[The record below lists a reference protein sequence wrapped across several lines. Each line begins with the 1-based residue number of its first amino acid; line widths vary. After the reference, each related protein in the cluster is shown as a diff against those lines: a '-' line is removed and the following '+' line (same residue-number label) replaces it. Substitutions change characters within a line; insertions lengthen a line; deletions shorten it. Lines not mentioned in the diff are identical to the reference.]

1 LSLPNKSLRS
11 ASNSFKTISAN
22 RYECAA
28 FPHHSEKSEGIVLAS
43 RLIQFRAKGN
53 QRLDRVT
60 ALQRPATI
68 RAALSALPKPAWLK
82 QQIVGRI

>member
-1 LSLPNKSLRS
+1 MQRYVSNRS
-11 ASNSFKTISAN
+11 THQLH
-22 RYECAA
+22 
-28 FPHHSEKSEGIVLAS
+28 FPCRSESTEGIDLTF
-43 RLIQFRAKGN
+43 RLVEFRAKGN